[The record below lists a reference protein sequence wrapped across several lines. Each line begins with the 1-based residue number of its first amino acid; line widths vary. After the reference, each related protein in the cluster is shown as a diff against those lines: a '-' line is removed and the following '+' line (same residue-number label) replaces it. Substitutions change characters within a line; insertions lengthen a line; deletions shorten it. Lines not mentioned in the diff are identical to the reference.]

1 MTVTARVILAVLPVV
16 AVMATAT
23 TLAVWKTPWRALPGA
38 AGAFVAA
45 GQGHVTPREP
55 AASPDQPAVA
65 AEPRTPT
72 LEATAVV
79 DLPPQE
85 APDEPAKPATEPVPA
100 TLSEPRGEAA
110 PVDYARLHKD
120 VHVVTSTLERFNQKL
135 LRMIA
140 QARAAQAG
148 KRPPASVDAGPT
160 VALDATTPAPTT
172 SDELNP

>member
-1 MTVTARVILAVLPVV
+1 MTLTAKAILLALPVV

-38 AGAFVAA
+38 AGAFVAV

-55 AASPDQPAVA
+55 AASPDPSAVA

-72 LEATAVV
+72 IEAAAVV

-110 PVDYARLHKD
+110 RVDYARLNKD
-120 VHVVTSTLERFNQKL
+120 VRVVTSTLERFNQKL

-148 KRPPASVDAGPT
+148 KRSPAPVDAGST

-172 SDELNP
+172 SDELSP